1 MLTWRQSAYLSAL
14 SSSLA
19 TKTLPPSLLLNHQT
33 LSIFSL
39 SPKPLLSPHQPPIPP
54 LQFSLSL
61 HAALIVLLSAAAVIW
76 CLWGAFLQFRPP
88 PLQISSTRLWAGMS
102 RWRVRSSVMVV
113 KARISRRTL
122 GSPFLFALFYSLLG
136 LVLFFDFFFYFIL
149 CSSKL
154 NLTADYYCFCC
165 SVDLKSLVEQNKKN
179 FIPPTSRMTN
189 YVVLKFGNLSQAAV
203 SVVTFI

>member
-1 MLTWRQSAYLSAL
+1 
-14 SSSLA
+14 
-19 TKTLPPSLLLNHQT
+19 
-33 LSIFSL
+33 
-39 SPKPLLSPHQPPIPP
+39 
-54 LQFSLSL
+54 
-61 HAALIVLLSAAAVIW
+61 
-76 CLWGAFLQFRPP
+76 
-88 PLQISSTRLWAGMS
+88 
-102 RWRVRSSVMVV
+102 MVV

-136 LVLFFDFFFYFIL
+136 FSFVTSISFSFFIL

-154 NLTADYYCFCC
+154 NLTANYYCFCC

-189 YVVLKFGNLSQAAV
+189 YVVLKFGNPSQAAV